1 MEATLK
7 YFPLDNYVKNP
18 VGFMEVL
25 PGDNIKPV
33 IWDKYR
39 KIIAESKEP
48 FKEFEHIE
56 RFVFMKKL
64 KKLTL

>member
-1 MEATLK
+1 
-7 YFPLDNYVKNP
+7 
-18 VGFMEVL
+18 MEVL

-56 RFVFMKKL
+56 RFAFMKKL
-64 KKLTL
+64 KILTL

>member
-1 MEATLK
+1 MEAILK
-7 YFPLDNYVKNP
+7 FFPLDNYVKNP
-18 VGFMEVL
+18 VGLMEVV

-48 FKEFEHIE
+48 FKEFEQIE
-56 RFVFMKKL
+56 RFAFLKKL
-64 KKLTL
+64 KILTL